1 MSEARTVKLEG
12 MSPAGLRMGQERA
25 LEGRVLGRLGGLE
38 VRLAA
43 CEPDIELA
51 QALRYRVFYEA
62 CGATPSALQRRLR
75 RDVDRFDAHCD
86 HLLLL
91 DADET
96 LPAAERVLGTY
107 RLLAQERA
115 VRACGFYG
123 QSEFDVD
130 SLVRRHPRRRF
141 LELGRSCVDP
151 AHRGRRSMELL
162 WYGVWAYVL
171 ERGADVLFGCAS
183 LPGTSR
189 EALDP
194 QLALLREQ
202 ALAPAEWRAAP
213 TASASF
219 PLPESSPG
227 AELSARDLP
236 PLVKGYLRLGGMIS
250 DHAVIDAEFGTT
262 DVLLVLPLERISP
275 RYLAHFGIT
284 ADRFA

>member
-1 MSEARTVKLEG
+1 MSEAQAARRAGPGAL
-12 MSPAGLRMGQERA
+12 GLRLEPGGV

-43 CEPDIELA
+43 SSADVELA
-51 QALRYRVFYEA
+51 QRLRYRIFHEV
-62 CGATPSALQRRLR
+62 CGAAPGALQRRLG

-96 LPAAERVLGTY
+96 LPASERVLGTY
-107 RLLAQERA
+107 RLLPQEKA

-123 QSEFDVD
+123 QGEFDIET
-130 SLVRRHPRRRF
+130 LVRRHPRRRF

-162 WYGVWAYVL
+162 WHGVWAYVL

-183 LPGTSR
+183 LPGTAR

-194 QLALLREQ
+194 QLGLLRDR
-202 ALAPAEWRAAP
+202 ALAPAEWRVAP
-213 TASASF
+213 TAANSF
-219 PLPESSPG
+219 PLPELPLG
-227 AELSARDLP
+227 QEPSAQHLP
-236 PLVKGYLRLGGMIS
+236 PLVKGYLRLGGMVS
-250 DHAVIDAEFGTT
+250 DHAVVDAEFGTT

-275 RYLAHFGIT
+275 RYLAHFGVS